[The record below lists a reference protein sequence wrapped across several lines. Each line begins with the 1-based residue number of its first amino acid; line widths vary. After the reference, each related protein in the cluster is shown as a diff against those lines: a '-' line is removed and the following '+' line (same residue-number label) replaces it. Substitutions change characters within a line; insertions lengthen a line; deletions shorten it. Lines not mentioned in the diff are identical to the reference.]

1 DLVVI
6 IGEVGGTQEEHAA
19 RFIASQMTK
28 PVVAY
33 IAGYS
38 VPEGKRMGHAGAI
51 VQGNKGT
58 TKSKTSAFKE
68 AGVAVAE
75 YPLDVV
81 KLVQNKLG

>member
-1 DLVVI
+1 
-6 IGEVGGTQEEHAA
+6 
-19 RFIASQMTK
+19 MTK

-33 IAGYS
+33 IAGHS

-51 VQGNKGT
+51 VQGNTGT
-58 TKSKTSAFKE
+58 TRSKISALQR
-68 AGVAVAE
+68 AGVDVAE